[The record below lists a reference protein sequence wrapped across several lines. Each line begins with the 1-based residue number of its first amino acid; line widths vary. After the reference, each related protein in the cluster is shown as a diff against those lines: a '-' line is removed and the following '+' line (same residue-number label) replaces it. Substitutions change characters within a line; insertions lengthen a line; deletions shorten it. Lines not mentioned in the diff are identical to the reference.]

1 MGMAEK
7 SKNPLSSG
15 LKVACEIYRF
25 NLNKQPIWFGKL
37 VESLKGEMSKN
48 TISNSI
54 DTLFDWGIIKG
65 EYGPTT
71 PGRASRLLSISNE
84 TKPVIKELYERY
96 WKNR

>member
-1 MGMAEK
+1 MTEK
-7 SKNPLSSG
+7 GKNPLSSG

-25 NLNKQPIWFGKL
+25 NQNKQPIWFGKL
-37 VESLKGEMSKN
+37 VESLNGELSKN
-48 TISNSI
+48 TISHSI
-54 DTLFDWGIIKG
+54 DMLFDWGIIKG

-71 PGRASRLLSISNE
+71 PGRASRLLSITNE